1 MGVFFWLGF
10 RGTRSPTGV
19 RKQMP
24 GAFAKHLSVA
34 KMARRARLKEEPSTP
49 ESIKWNENGP
59 KGEAQ
64 GRAEYS
70 RVLSF
75 ILIKTLVKRIISPV
89 TGSDKNSIHSIIW
102 KGSKIMTKQT
112 ENLIIEILKKI
123 QNEQTNTRESLNSLV
138 VRTGN
143 VEIEL
148 SHIHRDIA
156 HLDAK
161 IAEQSIRL
169 DQVNNRLERVESRLE
184 IIG

>member
-1 MGVFFWLGF
+1 
-10 RGTRSPTGV
+10 
-19 RKQMP
+19 
-24 GAFAKHLSVA
+24 
-34 KMARRARLKEEPSTP
+34 
-49 ESIKWNENGP
+49 
-59 KGEAQ
+59 
-64 GRAEYS
+64 
-70 RVLSF
+70 
-75 ILIKTLVKRIISPV
+75 
-89 TGSDKNSIHSIIW
+89 
-102 KGSKIMTKQT
+102 MTKQN

-161 IAEQSIRL
+161 IDEQSIRL